1 MADIMKNLSSVF
13 TSIANNSSQKVS
25 LGGNN
30 SNKNKNNQMK
40 QQNKKQQNKKQQ
52 QNKQNKR
59 IQNRRKVRGGGDGE
73 KWECG
78 KCSLVPSTP
87 ENTGGNNETPVSPPP
102 PPTTVSVESPK
113 DVKPVEGTVSQEGG
127 ASKKAKTLKGA
138 YKKFLNKFT
147 LEKLQKE
154 AKKRHIKI
162 TTKKNGKTL
171 YIKKASLVNKIC
183 NIKYPSK

>member
-13 TSIANNSSQKVS
+13 TSIANNNSQKVS
-25 LGGNN
+25 SGGNN
-30 SNKNKNNQMK
+30 SNKNKNNQK
-40 QQNKKQQNKKQQ
+40 RQQNKKQQ
-52 QNKQNKR
+52 QNKQNKQNKQN
-59 IQNRRKVRGGGDGE
+59 QNRRKVRGGGTDE
-73 KWECG
+73 QRWECG
-78 KCSLVPSTP
+78 KCSMVSSTT
-87 ENTGGNNETPVSPPP
+87 ENTGGNNEKPETPVSPPP
-102 PPTTVSVESPK
+102 SVPQEQPTE
-113 DVKPVEGTVSQEGG
+113 VKPVEGTVSQDGG